1 MARSGGRS
9 KRGQGGEKIGEGNL
23 FGFQSEDVLKGSG
36 AETPQEIQNGQKQ
49 AYDAV
54 GRHVKAW
61 GIERNGEGWGAPL
74 APNKKTKSVR
84 IEIVQDA
91 SSGEMEKAAGE
102 YA

>member
-1 MARSGGRS
+1 VREIGSVFKAKTSSKEAAR
-9 KRGQGGEKIGEGNL
+9 KRTGN
-23 FGFQSEDVLKGSG
+23 
-36 AETPQEIQNGQKQ
+36 QNGQKQ

-61 GIERNGEGWGAPL
+61 GIERNGEGWRAPL
-74 APNKKTKSVR
+74 APHKKTKSVR
-84 IEIVQDA
+84 TEIVQDA